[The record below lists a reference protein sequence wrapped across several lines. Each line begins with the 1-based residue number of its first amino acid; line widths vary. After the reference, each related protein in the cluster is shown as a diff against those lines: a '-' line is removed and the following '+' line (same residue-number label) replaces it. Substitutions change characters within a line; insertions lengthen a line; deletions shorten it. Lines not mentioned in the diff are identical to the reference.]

1 MRRGEIWRYAP
12 VVTRA
17 GQSTTRLIVSADAI
31 NASVVLPTVYVMHIV
46 DTDPESLLA
55 VRIGN
60 LGWASALQIDRPT
73 RTRLTEQL
81 GTATRDEMDQV
92 DNALRAAFEL

>member
-1 MRRGEIWRYAP
+1 
-12 VVTRA
+12 
-17 GQSTTRLIVSADAI
+17 
-31 NASVVLPTVYVMHIV
+31 MHVV

-55 VRIGN
+55 VRIGS

-73 RTRLTEQL
+73 RGRLTEQL

-92 DNALRAAFEL
+92 DNAIRAAFEL